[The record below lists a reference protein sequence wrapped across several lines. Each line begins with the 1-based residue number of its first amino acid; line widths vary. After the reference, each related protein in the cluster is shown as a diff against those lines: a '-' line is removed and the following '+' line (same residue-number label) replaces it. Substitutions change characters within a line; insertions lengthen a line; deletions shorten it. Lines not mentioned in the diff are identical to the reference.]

1 MEERHGGKS
10 MVTNAKEWLSPHAE
24 CNKMKD
30 VVTLVHVNPKTCCQP
45 RGRKAIESAG
55 LDPIQDSGE
64 PVVGDMPSGQ
74 QSYSVE
80 SFPARIG

>member
-1 MEERHGGKS
+1 
-10 MVTNAKEWLSPHAE
+10 MVTNAKEWLLSYAE

-30 VVTLVHVNPKTCCQP
+30 VLTIVPVNTKSCCQP
-45 RGRKAIESAG
+45 SGREAIESAG
-55 LDPIQDSGE
+55 RDPIQDSGE

-80 SFPARIG
+80 SFPACIG

>member
-1 MEERHGGKS
+1 
-10 MVTNAKEWLSPHAE
+10 MVTNAKEWLLSHPE

-30 VVTLVHVNPKTCCQP
+30 VLTLVHVNAKSCCRP
-45 RGRKAIESAG
+45 GGRKAVESAG
-55 LDPIQDSGE
+55 LDPIHDSGE